1 MSSTDNY
8 KPKNDTEEN
17 QANML
22 ESVLLKLEAH
32 KNYIVRRIEDKGKK
46 LQAKVT
52 FDSVIKYIYSA
63 KDVIPPDEIRE
74 YVFLISDNKT
84 HQNVLDTY
92 EDIYYNMYKRYYGR
106 SEDSYLERV

>member
-1 MSSTDNY
+1 MDNHQLR
-8 KPKNDTEEN
+8 KDTEEN

-32 KNYIVRRIEDKGKK
+32 KNYIVRRIEDKGRK

-63 KDVIPPDEIRE
+63 KDVIPPNEINE
-74 YVFLISDNKT
+74 YVFLISDDKT
-84 HQNVLDTY
+84 HKNVLDTY

-106 SEDSYLERV
+106 SEDSYLEKI